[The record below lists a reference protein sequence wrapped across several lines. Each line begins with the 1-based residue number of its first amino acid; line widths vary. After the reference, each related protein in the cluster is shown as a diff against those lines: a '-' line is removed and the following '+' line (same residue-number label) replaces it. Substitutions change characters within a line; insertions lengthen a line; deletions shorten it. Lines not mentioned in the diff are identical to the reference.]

1 MSDRREHDDT
11 FEEPDEHGAE
21 AADDA
26 LTRPQ
31 PTASRGATARAARED
46 GVITAGR
53 SARERRR
60 RVLTTFLV
68 VVLGAF
74 FVFWYAYSYVRDDGR
89 EVSSGGCT
97 PGLEPSKISVNVYNA
112 STREGAAAK
121 TADQLR
127 ARGFVVLRA
136 VNEPTGRKYGGKAL
150 LRYGQAGQRGAYTL
164 SRHVVGVE
172 RDPGARSDASVDLLI
187 GQSVRGLKTP
197 PPAQTCN

>member
-68 VVLGAF
+68 VVLGAISRTSSI
-74 FVFWYAYSYVRDDGR
+74 VTTCRPLRRAHALEALIKWIIAR
-89 EVSSGGCT
+89 ELTPSST
-97 PGLEPSKISVNVYNA
+97 PGMSRVRRPSA
-112 STREGAAAK
+112 TM
-121 TADQLR
+121 
-127 ARGFVVLRA
+127 
-136 VNEPTGRKYGGKAL
+136 
-150 LRYGQAGQRGAYTL
+150 
-164 SRHVVGVE
+164 
-172 RDPGARSDASVDLLI
+172 
-187 GQSVRGLKTP
+187 
-197 PPAQTCN
+197 